1 VEPAKTFPITTG
13 DVDQWAWVK
22 IGEPFPENPV
32 RVKGEMNQYV
42 ALWYKNGK
50 PVMGR
55 AWNNGGVVEC
65 SFPYSGRELTGAR
78 DLGGQI
84 QILTYKGDF
93 AKNKFYYQWV
103 PWKERNQD
111 HLALVR
117 CGQATNILM
126 KVKSGNNL
134 VGNMDLTTEVAT
146 VAENGKGES
155 VSGGANATNLVI
167 VRNHLKGEEKLR
179 HPQPDQWKDIRI
191 HDPTPE
197 TGNLVMAG
205 GKKIDTG
212 DGRLVEHF
220 VALWYKNGEPV
231 FGRCWGYKGSM
242 IEASFGILGKEF
254 TGAIGSIQILGYTTP
269 EDLVFEYKWMPYKEV
284 VGGAREWKPVQ
295 VKDAAPCLIK
305 NNKGH
310 EKLGCCWMNKG
321 TASTGW
327 AGSEETYTGAC
338 VNDFLIL
345 SRKDLPPRPA

>member
-1 VEPAKTFPITTG
+1 MSVVEPAKTFPITTG

-103 PWKERNQD
+103 QWKERNQD
-111 HLALVR
+111 HLAMVR
-117 CGQATNILM
+117 CGQATAMLM

-134 VGNMDLTTEVAT
+134 VGNMDLTSETAT

-155 VSGGANATNLVI
+155 VAGGANATNLVV
-167 VRNHLKGEEKLR
+167 VRNHIDPGRKCGIPHKENFWR
-179 HPQPDQWKDIRI
+179 DIRI
-191 HDPTPE
+191 HDDLPE
-197 TGNLVMAG
+197 SSVMAG

-212 DGRLVEHF
+212 DGKMVEHY

-231 FGRCWGYKGSM
+231 FGRAWTYKGNTV
-242 IEASFGILGKEF
+242 EASFGILGKEF
-254 TGAIGSIQILGYTTP
+254 TGAIGSIQTLSYFSDFPKDHGFAINW
-269 EDLVFEYKWMPYKEV
+269 VPYKDC
-284 VGGAREWKPVQ
+284 VGGTKEWKPVQ
-295 VKDAAPCLIK
+295 VKDVAPCLIK
-305 NNKGH
+305 TNKGH
-310 EKLGCCWMNKG
+310 EKLGCCWMLQGK
-321 TASTGW
+321 ASTG
-327 AGSEETYTGAC
+327 AGGLEEIYVGAC
-338 VNDFLIL
+338 VNDFLVL
-345 SRKDLPPRPA
+345 CRKDL